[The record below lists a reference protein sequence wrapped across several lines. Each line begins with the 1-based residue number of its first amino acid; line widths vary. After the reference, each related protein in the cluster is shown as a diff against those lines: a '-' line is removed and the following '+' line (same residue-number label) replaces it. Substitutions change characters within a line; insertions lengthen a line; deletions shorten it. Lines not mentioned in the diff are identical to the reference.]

1 LALTDLSR
9 FHSTRRETEVGP
21 GGEMLQSSFQSTD
34 PHNMSV
40 LRIVLLGKSLSENIR
55 VRNSMLGI
63 DVRESEATSEYLQK
77 HSVRISGMVENRRIA
92 MINSSHLLQTN
103 LSHHQI
109 TERVKECISVS
120 APGPH
125 AFILILQHHDFN
137 EEDRNGV
144 TIVLKHFSE
153 EAIKRTVVL
162 TTDEKTRSYLQPVKN
177 KFINQLIQECG
188 GGHLQFDERPDWR
201 SEMCR
206 RIDNILKKEP
216 DAFIVCDMYEDALEG
231 TSVDEKQNRPEMS
244 VNSKLNVVLCGT
256 DATLKVTVSKLL
268 RGKPLNHKVFS
279 PSVCVKK
286 EEKVHGR
293 QISVVELPALTRLS
307 DEKMMCQT
315 LNCVSLCDPGV
326 CVFLIIIPVGPLTE
340 EDIAEIEKIQKIFGS
355 RDHLMMIFTA
365 EFAVNRSVTDFVKA
379 LSESLSLCRTRY
391 KVLGLKGHG
400 KSKQI
405 PDLLDYIENMK
416 TEPYS
421 LQMFVRAQ
429 ENQVRH
435 EMEMKYQDEL
445 KGKEKKIKELL
456 EKIQS
461 VGAEGESDDQTC
473 LRIVLIGRTGNGK
486 SATGNTILGRKVFE
500 SKLRSDSVT
509 SVCEKGV
516 GEVDGGSVSVVDTP
530 GLFDTTLSNEKVIDE
545 IVKCVSLSSP
555 GPHVFIIVLT
565 LGRFTREESDTVDLI
580 KKIFGTK
587 AAQFT
592 IVLFTNGD
600 KLEDETIED
609 YVNVSKSEDL
619 KKLIR
624 DCGNRFLAF
633 NNRETQDRS
642 QVTRL
647 INMIE
652 EMKTTNHGRYFT
664 NSMFEEAEMS
674 IKKRMEEILKEKER
688 EIQTKNEELKA
699 KHEMEKENM
708 MKRLEEEKRRADEE
722 RMQMEKN
729 FREQKEILRKE
740 FEEKE
745 KTEQQKRELEK
756 QKQIEEEKQQR
767 AEHLQ
772 KIEEMKRETEHQ
784 RSLYEQQQREREEK
798 DRKREEKYKQD
809 QEKIKQ
815 EQEQIITQLQKRQ
828 EEDVRKRESEEQK
841 RHEEE
846 ERQREEWRRRISE
859 TENDRK
865 ETLEEIKRQEREWEK
880 DKKRQMR
887 EREEDERKRREKHE
901 EQLREKQEE
910 LEKMRKKIEKE
921 REEEREEERQQRD
934 AERQKLKLEK
944 EEKEREYQEKKTE
957 MMKHYEQQERE
968 RTEMWERKQ
977 REDDERRE
985 EERKR
990 WEKRIDDI
998 KREQVKAMMTRET
1011 QERERKEREEKERKD
1026 MKEEHEQ
1033 KIKEMKKKHEDE
1045 ARKQAEEL
1053 NEFRERKERHVQE
1066 LKQMLEERQ
1075 KQHELLE
1082 KLYQHFNQQK
1092 GEETEELRKE
1102 VEELKYRRRCV
1113 FL

>member
-1 LALTDLSR
+1 MALTDLSR

-231 TSVDEKQNRPEMS
+231 TSVDEKQNRPE
-244 VNSKLNVVLCGT
+244 
-256 DATLKVTVSKLL
+256 
-268 RGKPLNHKVFS
+268 
-279 PSVCVKK
+279 
-286 EEKVHGR
+286 
-293 QISVVELPALTRLS
+293 
-307 DEKMMCQT
+307 
-315 LNCVSLCDPGV
+315 
-326 CVFLIIIPVGPLTE
+326 
-340 EDIAEIEKIQKIFGS
+340 
-355 RDHLMMIFTA
+355 
-365 EFAVNRSVTDFVKA
+365 
-379 LSESLSLCRTRY
+379 SLSREDDDSDH
-391 KVLGLKGHG
+391 KNGG
-400 KSKQI
+400 KDQAS
-405 PDLLDYIENMK
+405 
-416 TEPYS
+416 
-421 LQMFVRAQ
+421 
-429 ENQVRH
+429 H
-435 EMEMKYQDEL
+435 
-445 KGKEKKIKELL
+445 KIRGGVP
-456 EKIQS
+456 S
-461 VGAEGESDDQTC
+461 NPSAEGESDDQTC